1 MPYLEFFSPP
11 QNPYNSNEDHQMTTL
26 PTNTTGGA
34 SLDPMINGTSS
45 QANGAAGGDSFQQN
59 LAQLQQVSEEQQR
72 KQMAMR
78 MLSAKL
84 GSEQNAAKEK
94 PSQ

>member
-1 MPYLEFFSPP
+1 
-11 QNPYNSNEDHQMTTL
+11 MTTL

-45 QANGAAGGDSFQQN
+45 RRTAQPAAIRFSRN

>member
-1 MPYLEFFSPP
+1 MS
-11 QNPYNSNEDHQMTTL
+11 TL
-26 PTNTTGGA
+26 PTNMTGGA
-34 SLDPMINGTSS
+34 QLDPMIHGTSA
-45 QANGAAGGDSFQQN
+45 QANGAAGGDSFQEN

>member
-1 MPYLEFFSPP
+1 MSSPLTSGAGGSGWA
-11 QNPYNSNEDHQMTTL
+11 QNL
-26 PTNTTGGA
+26 
-34 SLDPMINGTSS
+34 INGSS
-45 QANGAAGGDSFQQN
+45 AQSNGSAGGDSFEQN
-59 LAQLQQVSEEQQR
+59 LAQLQAVSEEQQR
-72 KQMAMR
+72 KQMALR

>member
-1 MPYLEFFSPP
+1 
-11 QNPYNSNEDHQMTTL
+11 MTML

-34 SLDPMINGTSS
+34 ALDPMINGTSA
-45 QANGAAGGDSFQQN
+45 QANGAEGGDSFQQN